1 MMMLSTLGWTCSGF
15 SNWGRPLFRRRCDA
29 YGGIGMWR
37 WAMQLLLMI
46 HQSDSI
52 RMCPAGCTLCASP
65 MWLASGLPISWG
77 SRTSGKYETSN
88 TSYRVNFNWEPSP
101 DHLIYAGVTTS
112 YRAGGFNMGG
122 Q

>member
-1 MMMLSTLGWTCSGF
+1 MGEGVTNTAAWNVAMGNATFTGDPLNPISPVCDLLDHTCAT
-15 SNWGRPLFRRRCDA
+15 PL
-29 YGGIGMWR
+29 
-37 WAMQLLLMI
+37 L
-46 HQSDSI
+46 
-52 RMCPAGCTLCASP
+52 T
-65 MWLASGLPISWG
+65 SGLPVGYG

-122 Q
+122 TSNRAEVGGLVLLFFMRTKN